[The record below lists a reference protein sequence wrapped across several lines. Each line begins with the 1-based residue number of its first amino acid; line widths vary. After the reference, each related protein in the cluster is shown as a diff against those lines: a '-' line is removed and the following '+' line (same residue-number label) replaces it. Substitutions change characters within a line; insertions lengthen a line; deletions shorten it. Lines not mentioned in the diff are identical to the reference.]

1 MTAWLAR
8 RLAAA
13 AAGVWAVVTLTFI
26 LIHLA
31 PGDPFRPGP
40 ERAFDPAVAAQLERQ
55 FGLDRPLPV
64 QYVLYFRELAR
75 GNLGVSFAHRRPVAD
90 AFAEAIPNTLVLA
103 GAALAI
109 DFLIGLALGVYQ
121 AARARRAP
129 DVALGNIT
137 LFLSSVPTFWLG
149 LILLVVFGQWLGW
162 FPVGGPHD
170 PVMHSS
176 LSWFGRLADRLWHLA
191 LPALTLGLVGAAG
204 TARYQRAAMLEALGL
219 DFVRTARARRA
230 PDAALGNLTLFL
242 SSVPTFW
249 LGLILLVV
257 FGQWLGWFPIG
268 GPHDPVMHASFS
280 WFGRLT
286 DRLWH
291 LALPALTLGLVGAAG
306 TARYQRAAMLEALG
320 LDFVRTARAKGAGET
335 RVLLRH
341 ALRNALLPIITL
353 FGLAFPFLLTGA
365 VLTERIFAWP
375 GMGWLAADAI
385 LARDYPVV
393 TAAALVA
400 AVMVAAGSLL
410 ADLLLAAADPRI
422 RTVDA

>member
-8 RLAAA
+8 RCAAA
-13 AAGVWAVVTLTFI
+13 LAGVWAVVTLTFI

-40 ERAFDPAVAAQLERQ
+40 ERVIDPAVVTELETR
-55 FGLDRPLPV
+55 FGLNRPLPV
-64 QYVLYFRELAR
+64 QYVLYLRELAR

-90 AFAEAIPNTLVLA
+90 AIAEAIPNTLLLA
-103 GAALAI
+103 GAALVV
-109 DFLIGLALGVYQ
+109 DFLLGLALGVYQ

-129 DVALGNIT
+129 DVALGSIT
-137 LFLSSVPTFWLG
+137 LFFSSVPTFWLG
-149 LILLVVFGQWLGW
+149 LLLLLVFAKGLGW

-170 PVMHSS
+170 PVMYGS
-176 LSWFGRLADRLWHLA
+176 LSWAGQVIDRLH
-191 LPALTLGLVGAAG
+191 
-204 TARYQRAAMLEALGL
+204 
-219 DFVRTARARRA
+219 
-230 PDAALGNLTLFL
+230 
-242 SSVPTFW
+242 
-249 LGLILLVV
+249 
-257 FGQWLGWFPIG
+257 
-268 GPHDPVMHASFS
+268 
-280 WFGRLT
+280 
-286 DRLWH
+286 H

-320 LDFVRTARAKGAGET
+320 LDFVRTARAKGASER

-341 ALRNALLPIITL
+341 ALRNAVLPIITL

-365 VLTERIFAWP
+365 VLTETIFAWP
-375 GMGWLAADAI
+375 GMGRLAAEAI
-385 LARDYPVV
+385 LARDYPIV
-393 TAAALVA
+393 TATALAA